1 MYYRI
6 VRQTIEQGFRR
17 FNQGDPD
24 GILSKFA
31 PNAHFRFFGNHAMG
45 ANLSNATAIRA
56 WFERILRLFPGIQIT
71 PTDLKISGMPWDT
84 LVVAQLAIRAT
95 LSDGRPYENTAMQM
109 LRLRWGKVIE
119 DLIYED
125 TYILINELENMARQG
140 IAEALAQ
147 PIADPA

>member
-6 VRQTIEQGFRR
+6 VRQTLEQGFAR

-31 PNAHFRFFGNHAMG
+31 PTAHFRFFGTHAMG
-45 ANLSNATAIRA
+45 ANLSNPQAIRQ

-95 LSDGRPYENTAMQM
+95 LSDGRPYENVAMQM

-119 DLIYED
+119 DFVYED
-125 TYILINELENMARQG
+125 TYILVNELENMAQHG
-140 IAEALAQ
+140 VSEAAAQ
-147 PIADPA
+147 PIADPI